1 MFPVKNKEDTMATK
15 RFITGHE
22 LNRLSMYLSGDF
34 GTAAILPRRTDLNA
48 GVFPFVVMFACVDGE
63 GTQSCQ
69 SLDEAR
75 EVATAVV
82 ELGSVYAQS
91 VSFRFRQSATVSK

>member
-1 MFPVKNKEDTMATK
+1 MARRMFNRNLSQTQLD
-15 RFITGHE
+15 
-22 LNRLSMYLSGDF
+22 RLSMYYAGLR

-48 GVFPFVVMFACVDGE
+48 GVFPFVVMFACDDGE

-75 EVATAVV
+75 EVASAVC
-82 ELGSVYAQS
+82 ELGSGYAQS
-91 VSFRFRQSATVSK
+91 VSFRFRQNALVAK